1 MQSAVQLGQQ
11 YGRYV
16 MQLTAELL
24 QPEQPSCLSDM
35 ERDIRTMLLKQGRFL
50 LSAWLALLEET
61 YPDKAIPCSCGG
73 QAQYQYRREGTLLT
87 MLGQV
92 TYERAYYLCPECHQG
107 TYPLDERLGLR
118 PGQMSAEVESLAG
131 MTGAQL
137 PFEQGSHLLEA
148 LTLISLSDHSMA
160 KATQDMG
167 SEVQAQEQEW
177 MERSQDEQWLQ
188 TQQRLSEGPQRLYRS
203 LDGVKVRV
211 RDDPERPWRE
221 LKVGAWFTTTQHPP
235 QGPDEDWEI
244 QATEITYYADICE
257 ARTFGDLLWAT
268 GCQRHSQLAEE
279 LIFLGDAADW
289 IWTLVRDH
297 YPEATQIVDWFH
309 ATEYIAPVA
318 KAAFLTEAEQTTWSR
333 DVRTALWEGD
343 LHGVI
348 QAFRAYCD
356 HPRAGKAARKAVTY
370 FTNNRH
376 RMRYPEYRAKG
387 YQIGSGTIESGCKRI
402 ATQRLKVAGAIWN
415 LDNAVKTAKARA
427 ALLSGQWDAISA
439 RRQHL
444 SHRLAA

>member
-1 MQSAVQLGQQ
+1 
-11 YGRYV
+11 
-16 MQLTAELL
+16 MQLTSELL
-24 QPEQPSCLSDM
+24 QPEQPSSLSDM

-50 LSAWLALLEET
+50 LSAWLAMLEER
-61 YPDKAIPCSCGG
+61 YPVTSIPCLCGG
-73 QAQYQYRREGTLLT
+73 QAMYQYRREGTLLT
-87 MLGQV
+87 ILGQV

-107 TYPLDERLGLR
+107 TYPLDEQLGLR
-118 PGQMSAEVESLAG
+118 PGQMSAELESLAG
-131 MTGAQL
+131 MMGAQL
-137 PFEQGSHLLEA
+137 PFEQGSQLFEA

-167 SEVQAQEQEW
+167 SEVQVQEQEW
-177 MERSQDEQWLQ
+177 IERSHDEQWLQ
-188 TQQRLSEGPQRLYRS
+188 TQQRLSKGPPRLYGS

-211 RDDPERPWRE
+211 RGDKERPWRE
-221 LKVGAWFTTTQHPP
+221 LKVGAWFTTTQNPP
-235 QGPDEDWEI
+235 QNPDEDWEI
-244 QATEITYYADICE
+244 HATDITYYADICE

-279 LIFLGDAADW
+279 LIFLGDGADW

-297 YPEATQIVDWFH
+297 YPEAVQIVDWFH
-309 ATEYIAPVA
+309 AAEYIAPVA
-318 KAAFLTEAEQTTWSR
+318 KAAFLTETEQRDWSR

-343 LHGVI
+343 LDGVI
-348 QAFRAYCD
+348 HAFGTFTD
-356 HPRAGKAARKAVTY
+356 HADAGKAARKAVTY

-402 ATQRLKVAGAIWN
+402 ATQRLKVAGATWN
-415 LDNAVKTAKARA
+415 LDTAVKTAKARA
-427 ALLSGQWDAISA
+427 ALLSGQWDVIAA